1 MKEYTK
7 WCLVLCV
14 LGGANCYVSTMPN
27 NYDTIVV
34 GLGSAGVTAA
44 STLANA
50 GRRVLA
56 LEAQDRIGG
65 RVMTVPFGDGV
76 VEVGAE
82 WIHGTE
88 GSRVYQTAIQNNVS
102 VLPQDLS
109 FQVYMSD
116 GSLGNKELVN
126 ELIEFCLQT
135 VEKPP
140 EKPEPLGKFITRQ
153 LMKYINDKHPELLNE
168 KDFIAEFLEMMNLL
182 INNYEASNDWNDV
195 SVQTNYEE
203 LAGHQHTSWH
213 RHGYKTFFE
222 ILLNTYNNGTGLPTL
237 DIELNKEVTLIK
249 WPKNTTGK
257 VQVVCKDGDVY
268 TASNVIVTVSLGVL
282 KERHSHLFLPSLP
295 QEKITIIEKISI
307 GVMDKV
313 ILNFE
318 KQWLPNGSF
327 FGFIWKGEDKK
338 KLSNDDYWTTRIF
351 GVSTPMGSNTA
362 LTFWTSGDVGK
373 MVETLPEDVVKRKVM
388 ELLRKFMGKN
398 MTIPEPTDMIRSTW
412 FSNPFTRGSY
422 THDNL
427 LMHEYPN
434 ARAIL
439 GEPLVDDSGA
449 PKVLFAGEATDLT
462 HFSTVHGASDS
473 GFREAMRLLPS
484 SKV

>member
-282 KERHSHLFLPSLP
+282 KERCSSLFSPALP
-295 QEKITIIEKISI
+295 EGKITSINKLSI
-307 GVMDKV
+307 GVLGKI
-313 ILNFE
+313 ILSFPE
-318 KQWLPNGSF
+318 KWWNYNSYVFL
-327 FGFIWKGEDKK
+327 WKSDHR
-338 KLSNDDYWTTRIF
+338 KLYSHDDYWVTKLQHMSF
-351 GVSTPMGSNTA
+351 PAGSSNTM
-362 LTFWTSGDVGK
+362 TFWTSGDTTK
-373 MVETLPEDVVKRKVM
+373 LVETLPEDVVKRKVM

>member
-1 MKEYTK
+1 MREYTK

-50 GRRVLA
+50 GRRVLG

-88 GSRVYQTAIQNNVS
+88 GSRVYQTAIRNNVS

-140 EKPEPLGKFITRQ
+140 EEPEALGKFITRE
-153 LMKYINDKHPELLNE
+153 LMKYINDKHPELLND

-195 SVQTNYEE
+195 SAQTNYEE

-237 DIELNKEVTLIK
+237 DIKLNKEVTLIK
-249 WPKNTTGK
+249 WPKNATGN

-282 KERHSHLFLPSLP
+282 KERYSSLFSPP
-295 QEKITIIEKISI
+295 IPEGKITSINKLSI
-307 GVMDKV
+307 GVIGKI
-313 ILNFE
+313 ILSFPE
-318 KQWLPNGSF
+318 KWWNYNSYLF
-327 FGFIWKGEDKK
+327 FWKSEHR
-338 KLSNDDYWTTRIF
+338 KLYSHDDYWVTKLQDTSF
-351 GVSTPMGSNTA
+351 PAGSSNTM
-362 LTFWTSGDVGK
+362 TFWTSGDTTK
-373 MVETLPEDVVKRKVM
+373 LVETLPEDVVKRKAM

-439 GEPLVDDSGA
+439 GEPLVDDSGS
-449 PKVLFAGEATDLT
+449 PKVLFAGEATDLK